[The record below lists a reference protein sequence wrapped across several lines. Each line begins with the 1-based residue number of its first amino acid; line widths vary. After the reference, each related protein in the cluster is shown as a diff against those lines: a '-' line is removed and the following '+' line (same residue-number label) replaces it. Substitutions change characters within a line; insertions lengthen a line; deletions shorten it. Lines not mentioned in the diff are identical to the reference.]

1 MSIRM
6 IATDMDGTLLDG
18 QGQLDLPRL
27 TTIFDELDKRGIR
40 FVVATGNEIGRMRK
54 LFGTELTNRI
64 TFVVANGAR
73 IFEGEDKIVE
83 QHWDRHLVQD
93 VLEYFAGRERN
104 YHLVANL
111 QNGPHT
117 LEGMDFPIVDRIM
130 TEERAKEFYQ
140 QIHFL
145 SDFQELDKESVI
157 KMSIVVDEEQTSSVT
172 QRINQDFAGRLNAVT
187 SGYGAI
193 DLLPRGIHKGWGL
206 RSLMERWKIDAN
218 QIMAFGDSENDLEML
233 ELAGY
238 SFAMENGEEKV
249 KRMAKYIAPS
259 NNEAGVLQVL
269 EQYLKER

>member
-27 TTIFDELDKRGIR
+27 TTVLDELDKRGIR

-54 LFGTELTNRI
+54 LFGPELTNRI

-83 QHWDRHLVQD
+83 QHWDSHLVQD
-93 VLEYFAGRERN
+93 VLEYFAGRERD

-117 LEGMDFPIVDRIM
+117 LEGMDFPIIDRIM
-130 TEERAKEFYQ
+130 TEERAREFYR

-145 SDFQELDKESVI
+145 SDFQELDKEAVI

-193 DLLPRGIHKGWGL
+193 DLLTLIKSWPV
-206 RSLMERWKIDAN
+206 AT
-218 QIMAFGDSENDLEML
+218 
-233 ELAGY
+233 
-238 SFAMENGEEKV
+238 
-249 KRMAKYIAPS
+249 AKMI
-259 NNEAGVLQVL
+259 
-269 EQYLKER
+269 

>member
-27 TTIFDELDKRGIR
+27 TTIFDELEKRDIR
-40 FVVATGNEIGRMRK
+40 FVVATGNEIGRMRI
-54 LFGTELTNRI
+54 LFGPELTNRI
-64 TFVVANGAR
+64 TFVMANGAR

-83 QHWDRHLVQD
+83 KHWDSHLVQN

-130 TEERAKEFYQ
+130 TEEMAKEFYQ

-145 SDFQELDKESVI
+145 NDFQELDKEAVI

-206 RSLMERWKIDAN
+206 RSLMERWKIEAD

>member
-6 IATDMDGTLLDG
+6 IATDMDGSLLDG

-27 TTIFDELDKRGIR
+27 TTIFDELEQRDIR

-54 LFGTELTNRI
+54 LFGPELTNRI

-83 QHWDRHLVQD
+83 QHWDRHLVQN
-93 VLEYFAGRERN
+93 VLEYFAGRERD

-117 LEGMDFPIVDRIM
+117 LEGMDFPIVNRIM

-145 SDFQELDKESVI
+145 SDFQELDKEAVI

-206 RSLMERWKIDAN
+206 RSLMERWKIDAD

-259 NNEAGVLQVL
+259 NDEAGVLQVL